1 MDYASVMHFFAPYLL
16 LIVEYLLLIVEQNP
30 HRVLTPVLEFLRI
43 LNYREL
49 RVNFL
54 RHDVVL
60 IRKGYH
66 SALTSQFPQVPGDH
80 YPTVAL
86 ATLAETC
93 IADTVGLQ

>member
-1 MDYASVMHFFAPYLL
+1 MCGFMDYASVMHFFAP
-16 LIVEYLLLIVEQNP
+16 YLLLIVEQNP

-66 SALTSQFPQVPGDH
+66 SALASQFPQIPGDH